1 MRHANR
7 WWTNEIVTGKT
18 MNADCPSSCL
28 YGSIKL
34 KVGLQ
39 LLCVDQVVI
48 GLDLT
53 NLLNGKLK

>member
-1 MRHANR
+1 MQIDGGLMRLLQAKQ
-7 WWTNEIVTGKT
+7 WKQIVLQ
-18 MNADCPSSCL
+18 SCL

-34 KVGLQ
+34 RVGLQ
-39 LLCVDQVVI
+39 LLCVDQVFI